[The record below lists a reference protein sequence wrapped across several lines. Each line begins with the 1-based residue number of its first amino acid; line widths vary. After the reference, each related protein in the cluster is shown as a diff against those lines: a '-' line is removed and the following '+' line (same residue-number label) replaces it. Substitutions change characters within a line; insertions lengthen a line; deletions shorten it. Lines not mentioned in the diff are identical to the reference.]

1 MICRILGGGLFMGMM
16 EGVVDLGEKMAKM
29 VEKLS

>member
-16 EGVVDLGEKMAKM
+16 EDVVDLGEKMVKM